1 MTHHTS
7 YFYIAVLQGNTLA
20 IAKLCMIL
28 IQTLANWP
36 IKLLSIVIYC
46 CFKYRIVAT
55 SIKIEILG
63 LTNK

>member
-7 YFYIAVLQGNTLA
+7 YFYIAVNMHGNTLA
-20 IAKLCMIL
+20 IDKLCMIL

-36 IKLLSIVIYC
+36 IKLLSIV
-46 CFKYRIVAT
+46 AT

>member
-7 YFYIAVLQGNTLA
+7 YFYIAVNMHGNTLA
-20 IAKLCMIL
+20 IDKLCMIL

-36 IKLLSIVIYC
+36 IKLLSIV
-46 CFKYRIVAT
+46 KIV
-55 SIKIEILG
+55 EILG